1 MINVPGYRADEQL
14 YESRQSRIYRGH
26 RLQDG
31 VPVVFK
37 LMNDALPSPEKRARF
52 RQEFH
57 LMRKFQSDGI
67 VSAYSLESYLGIQVM
82 IVEDF
87 GGTSL
92 DRLPIVAVLPL
103 AEWLSLA
110 IRITSCLEKL
120 HQQRIMHKDVNPSNI
135 VWNRQTGQVKLIDL
149 GISTE
154 LTREIPEI
162 RNPEYLEGTLPY
174 LSPEQTG
181 RMNRA
186 LDYRTDFYSLGVTF
200 YELLTGHLPFS
211 GDDALELVH
220 AHIARQPVPVHKVD
234 SRVPVVLSAII
245 DKLMEKTAE
254 ARYQSAAGLKA
265 DLQWCLD
272 TLDAK
277 SDIPEF
283 ALGRSDFS
291 ERLQIPQKLYG
302 RDTQVATLMQAFER
316 ASNGPGE
323 LLLVGGY
330 SGIGKSA
337 LVHEVQKPITQRRG
351 YFIEGKF
358 DQFKKDIPY
367 AALTQAFE
375 ELIRHL
381 LTEGDAEIQRWKDKL
396 LQALGNNAQVIIQA
410 IPNVELIVGE
420 QPAVVELPPE
430 QAHNRFN
437 QEFRKFVSVFASAE
451 HPLVVFLDDLQ
462 WADLP
467 TLQAM
472 SLLLRSPATPYLLL
486 IGAFRDNEVTPA
498 HPLPL
503 ILQDMEKN
511 GAEIETITLPPLQ
524 LDEAKRLLCDALH
537 VNSNVV
543 ESLAQVCLS
552 KTQGNPFFLNQF
564 LGLLVDRQMLR
575 GDVMKRC
582 WQWDIAAIQHA
593 DITDN
598 IVDLLVAK
606 LQKLSVNTQR
616 VLQGAACLGSQFDL
630 RTLAIVCAMAE
641 TDAANLL
648 WGAMAEGLIV
658 PLDDYYK
665 YVLQSDSDEEHS
677 LVPAYR
683 FQHDR
688 VQQAA
693 YSLGNAGD
701 KTAIHLTIGRL
712 WLKSLPMEE
721 QQGRLFDLVNH
732 FNLGRELITDH
743 AEREHLA
750 RLNLEAARRAKAS
763 AAYKPTLAYLHTA
776 MELLSDPAWQ
786 RNYELQLPIHLD
798 AAEAAYFSADFGL
811 MERYLSVIMQRAHD
825 VLDLAKAYEIRIQ
838 AYISEDRFQDAVMQG
853 LEILHQLNM
862 PFPKKA
868 TRLHIVTSLVK
879 TRAALS
885 RREIESLA
893 LLPEMTD
900 PHILAASNI
909 LLKVVMA
916 AYYGMPTHFFL
927 FLSKSIRLTLKFGH
941 SPVSSMNFA
950 GYGMVL
956 SGALRDVEQGA
967 KFSELALQLRKRSTA
982 TVSRIRTML
991 MVYSSLEAWT
1001 KPLHTTLDPLKQIHL
1016 DGMAAGDLET
1026 AANAATLY
1034 CIYGLFCG
1042 HELTQLEKETA
1053 VYCGAI
1059 ELLQRP
1065 SMFKNQKILWQFQQ
1079 NLIGKSR
1086 DPAVLQGDICDERQL
1101 QEIELMAED
1110 HFLASTL
1117 CFFRCWL
1124 LYLFR
1129 RPREAL
1135 AAIEINGRYVDRLVG
1150 NFGTSLHYLFD
1161 SLVRLEVLGE
1171 VSISERIRHLRK
1183 IRKNQK
1189 KMRHWAKHNPQN
1201 FLNKWALVEARLAQ
1215 HARKPLKAMRY
1226 FEQAIRLAR
1235 DNGFLQEEALAK
1247 ELAGEFQ
1254 LHLGQDALAKFY
1266 LREAQQSFH
1275 RWGALSKVADLSK
1288 RYPQWLREQSA
1299 AQTIATPAIPTMTTT
1314 TNSGSSSSGI
1324 LDFAAAMK
1332 ASQALSQEI
1341 VLDRLLKRLLKVVIE
1356 SAGAQRGVLLLKK
1369 DDRWFLE
1376 AEQTDGDAAGSVL
1389 QSISLD
1395 ESNRDDI
1402 PLPLSLVHYVERTM
1416 ESVVVHEATQEKL
1429 LANDGYVQK
1438 RALRSLLCLPILNQR
1453 EMTGMLYL
1461 ENNAVS
1467 GAFTVN
1473 RLEVL
1478 QLLASQAAISIENA
1492 RLYADMEG
1500 RVTART
1506 AELKTMSQRD
1516 GLTGVANRKAFDERM
1531 QEEFSRMQRS
1541 GQSLSLLMIDIDH
1554 FKQVNDLYGHLVG
1567 DECLRLMGRALVSV
1581 NRRASD
1587 FVARYGGEEFVFILP
1602 DTDLSGAVLFA
1613 DRALCAVREVDL
1625 DVNGIHHPVTASI
1638 GLATTTGKSKMDIA
1652 GLLAKADRCLYAAKR
1667 AGRNCIVYVDPISIP
1682 SSEMFS
1688 DG

>member
-26 RLQDG
+26 RLLDG

-37 LMNDALPSPEKRARF
+37 LMNDELPSPEKRARF

-57 LMRKFQSDGI
+57 LMRKLQSDGI
-67 VSAYSLESYLGIQVM
+67 ASAYSLESHQGIQVM

-92 DRLPIVAVLPL
+92 DKLPIAAAMPL
-103 AEWLSLA
+103 GEWLALA
-110 IRITSCLEKL
+110 IRITGCLEKL
-120 HQQRIMHKDVNPSNI
+120 HQQRIMHKDINPSNI

-162 RNPEYLEGTLPY
+162 RNPNYLEGTLPY

-200 YELLTGHLPFS
+200 YELLTGQLPFV

-220 AHIARQPVPVHKVD
+220 AHIAKQPVPAHQID
-234 SRVPVVLSAII
+234 PRIPAVLSAII
-245 DKLMEKTAE
+245 GKLMEKTAE

-277 SDIPEF
+277 NNIQEF

-291 ERLQIPQKLYG
+291 GRLQIPQKLYG
-302 RDTQVATLMQAFER
+302 RDTQTATLMQAFER
-316 ASNGPGE
+316 ASNGPAE
-323 LLLVGGY
+323 LLLVSGY

-381 LTEGDAEIQRWKDKL
+381 LTEGDAEIRRWKERL
-396 LQALGNNAQVIIQA
+396 LQALGSNAQVIIQV
-410 IPNVELIVGE
+410 IPNVELIVGA

-437 QEFRKFVSVFASAE
+437 QEFRKFVSVFASME

-467 TLQAM
+467 TLQVM
-472 SLLLRSPATPYLLL
+472 SLLLRSPATPHLLL
-486 IGAFRDNEVTPA
+486 IGAYRDNEITPV

-503 ILQDMEKN
+503 ILQEMEKN
-511 GAEIETITLPPLQ
+511 GAAIQTITLPSLQ
-524 LDEAKRLLCDALH
+524 LEEVKRLLSDALH
-537 VNSNVV
+537 VNSDGV
-543 ESLAQVCLS
+543 ESLAQICLS
-552 KTQGNPFFLNQF
+552 KTQGNPFFLSQF

-575 GDVMKRC
+575 GDVLMGC

-598 IVDLLVAK
+598 IVELLVAK
-606 LQKLSVNTQR
+606 LQRLSAATRQ
-616 VLQGAACLGSQFDL
+616 VLQGAACLGNQFDL

-641 TDAANLL
+641 ADAASLL
-648 WGAMAEGLIV
+648 WDALAEELIV

-665 YVLQSDSDEEHS
+665 YVRQSDNEVERD

-693 YSLGNAGD
+693 YSLGSADD

-712 WLKSLPMEE
+712 WLKSLSAAE

-732 FNLGRELITDH
+732 FNLGRALITDDT
-743 AEREHLA
+743 EREHVA
-750 RLNLEAARRAKAS
+750 RLNLDAARRAKTS
-763 AAYKPTLAYLHTA
+763 AAYKPALAYLQTA
-776 MELLSDPAWQ
+776 MELMSDPAWQ
-786 RNYELQLPIHLD
+786 RNYELQLPLHLD
-798 AAEAAYFSADFGL
+798 AAEAAYFSADFAL
-811 MERYLSVIMQRAHD
+811 MERYLAVVLQRARD

-838 AYISEDRFQDAVMQG
+838 AYISEDRFHDAVMQG
-853 LEILHQLNM
+853 LEILHQLGM
-862 PFPKKA
+862 PFPKQA
-868 TRLHIVTSLVK
+868 TRLHIVTNLIK
-879 TRAALS
+879 TRMALS

-893 LLPEMTD
+893 QLPDMTD

-909 LLKVVMA
+909 LLKVIMA

-927 FLSKSIRLTLKFGH
+927 FLCKTIRLTLRFGH

-956 SGALRDVEQGA
+956 SGALGDVEQGA
-967 KFSELALQLRKRSTA
+967 KFSDLALQLRKRSTA
-982 TVSRIRTML
+982 VVSKIRTML

-1001 KPLHTTLDPLKQIHL
+1001 KPLHTTLDPLRQIHL
-1016 DGMAAGDLET
+1016 DSMAAGDLET

-1034 CIYGLFCG
+1034 CIYALFCG

-1053 VYCGAI
+1053 AYCGAI

-1065 SMFKNQKILWQFQQ
+1065 SIFKNQKILWQFQQ
-1079 NLIGKSR
+1079 NLIGKSQ
-1086 DPAVLQGDICDERQL
+1086 DPAILQGEICDERQL
-1101 QEIELMAED
+1101 QEIELMADD
-1110 HFLASTL
+1110 HFLTSTL
-1117 CFFRCWL
+1117 FFFRCL
-1124 LYLFR
+1124 SLYFFR
-1129 RPREAL
+1129 RYREAL
-1135 AAIEINGRYVDRLVG
+1135 AAIEVNGKYVDRLVG
-1150 NFGTSLHYLFD
+1150 NYGASQHYFYD
-1161 SLVRLEVLGE
+1161 SLVRLEVLGDA
-1171 VSISERIRHLRK
+1171 SFAERVGHLRK

-1189 KMRHWAKHNPQN
+1189 KMQHWAKHNPQN
-1201 FLNKWALVEARLAQ
+1201 FLNKWILVKARLAQ
-1215 HARKPLKAMRY
+1215 HAGKPLKAMRHY
-1226 FEQAIRLAR
+1226 EQAIRLAK

-1247 ELAGEFQ
+1247 ELAGEFH
-1254 LHLGQDALAKFY
+1254 LHLGQDALAQFY
-1266 LREAQQSFH
+1266 LREAQQSYH
-1275 RWGALSKVADLSK
+1275 RWGALAKVADLVK
-1288 RYPQWLREQSA
+1288 RYPQWLHEPSA
-1299 AQTIATPAIPTMTTT
+1299 AQAIATLANPTMST
-1314 TNSGSSSSGI
+1314 TNSEISSSGI
-1324 LDFAAAMK
+1324 LDFATAMK

-1341 VLDRLLKRLLKVVIE
+1341 VLERLLKRLLQVVIE
-1356 SAGAQRGVLLLKK
+1356 SAGAQRGMLLLKK

-1376 AEQTDGDAAGSVL
+1376 AEQGDGDTAATVL
-1389 QSISLD
+1389 QSICLD
-1395 ESNRDDI
+1395 ESSRDEI
-1402 PLPLSLVHYVERTM
+1402 PLPLSLVHYVERTR
-1416 ESVVVHEATQEKL
+1416 ESIVVHEATQEKL
-1429 LANDGYVQK
+1429 LANDPYVQ
-1438 RALRSLLCLPILNQR
+1438 RHALRSLLCLPILNHR

-1506 AELKTMSQRD
+1506 AELKVMSQRD

-1531 QEEFSRMQRS
+1531 QEEFSRVQRS
-1541 GQSLSLLMIDIDH
+1541 GQSLSLLIIDIDH
-1554 FKQVNDLYGHLVG
+1554 FKQVNDSYGHLVG
-1567 DECLRLMGRALVSV
+1567 DECLRRMGKVLAGVS
-1581 NRRASD
+1581 RRASD

-1613 DRALCAVREVDL
+1613 ERALCAVRSIDLEVDR
-1625 DVNGIHHPVTASI
+1625 IHHPITASI
-1638 GLATTTGKSKMDIA
+1638 GVATASGNSNTDIA
-1652 GLLAKADRCLYAAKR
+1652 GLVAKADRCLYAAKR
-1667 AGRNCIVYVDPISIP
+1667 AGRNCIVHVDPMSHP
-1682 SSEMFS
+1682 SAEMFS
-1688 DG
+1688 TG